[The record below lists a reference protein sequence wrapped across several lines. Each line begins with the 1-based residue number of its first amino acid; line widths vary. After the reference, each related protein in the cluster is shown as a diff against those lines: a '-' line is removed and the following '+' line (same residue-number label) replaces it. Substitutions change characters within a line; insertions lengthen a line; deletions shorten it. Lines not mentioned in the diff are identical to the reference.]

1 MNDIDQV
8 SSQETDYSET
18 TPSPYLSIEMDHA
31 LLQYPA
37 IPEVGIHFAP
47 PKNKFKYNDY
57 GLEYDSWF
65 GYDSD
70 NQYMIF
76 LDAVS
81 GEEDYDDDKDL
92 PGSMVGGFRDV
103 NDTRDEAGKL
113 LFFSNSEI

>member
-1 MNDIDQV
+1 
-8 SSQETDYSET
+8 
-18 TPSPYLSIEMDHA
+18 
-31 LLQYPA
+31 
-37 IPEVGIHFAP
+37 
-47 PKNKFKYNDY
+47 
-57 GLEYDSWF
+57 
-65 GYDSD
+65 
-70 NQYMIF
+70 MIF